1 MDVGEWLRSLGLGQY
16 EATLRDNEIDDAVL
30 SDLTDGDLEKLG
42 VPMGH
47 RKRLLKAIVSLG
59 STETTAKPTNPAPT
73 PMSAARSRTSGAP
86 SPLLSRSRTMR
97 LPPGAADP
105 ASAFTLPST

>member
-59 STETTAKPTNPAPT
+59 VHGNN
-73 PMSAARSRTSGAP
+73 G
-86 SPLLSRSRTMR
+86 
-97 LPPGAADP
+97 
-105 ASAFTLPST
+105 